1 MSKVTV
7 IEKVGIMQ
15 AHIDGEIIERYYGR
29 AYGWIVDDTPD
40 WDWLSCEYRIKPEEP
55 EYVFSD
61 TDIVDVSWSTHAIEL
76 HIEDALHTGD
86 AVSSLSLS
94 FEDLKHLLKLIEEGS

>member
-1 MSKVTV
+1 MSKF
-7 IEKVGIMQ
+7 EDAKKVGIMQ
-15 AHIDGEIIERYYGR
+15 AHIDGKTIERDYGR
-29 AYGWIVDDTPD
+29 AYGWMVEDKPE

-61 TDIVDVSWSTHAIEL
+61 IDIVDVSWSTHAIEL
-76 HIEDALHTGD
+76 HIEDAFGTGD